1 MSKENKDLIR
11 RAWDEIFNK
20 KNLEAV
26 DEYFA
31 EDAVIGFA
39 PPGIRPDREYFKQ
52 TIDPYLAAFPD
63 LHVALEDQIAEGDI
77 VASRFSVTGTHKGEF
92 AGLAASGK
100 EVDYAGVNFIE
111 VRDGKIVAVWGASDQ
126 LRLMRQIGAIPS

>member
-1 MSKENKDLIR
+1 MSEENKALIR
-11 RAWDEIFNK
+11 HVWDEIFNK

-39 PPGIRPDREYFKQ
+39 PPGIPPDREYFKES
-52 TIDPYLAAFPD
+52 IGPYLAAFPD
-63 LHVALEDQIAEGDI
+63 LQVALEDQIAEGDK
-77 VASRFSVTGTHKGEF
+77 VASRFSVSGTHQGEF

-100 EVDYAGVNFIE
+100 EVDYTGVNFIE
-111 VRDGKIVAVWGASDQ
+111 VRDGKIVEVWGASDQ